1 MQKPLVNYA
10 FIDGS
15 NLTLSIREQG
25 WNLDYSRFR
34 VYLKEHYGVK
44 KAYYFIGYLP
54 IHNDIYNSL
63 QTAGYNLI
71 FKPTFT
77 DRKGKTKGNCDAE
90 LVLQAMI
97 DLANYQR
104 AVIVS
109 GDGDFYCLVNYLSK
123 INKFDCVLVPNI
135 NKYSLLLR
143 KSAGNKIAFISELQ
157 LKLAYKRKE
166 PHEDGTS

>member
-1 MQKPLVNYA
+1 M
-10 FIDGS
+10 
-15 NLTLSIREQG
+15 E
-25 WNLDYSRFR
+25 SRTGAR
-34 VYLKEHYGVK
+34 
-44 KAYYFIGYLP
+44 
-54 IHNDIYNSL
+54 
-63 QTAGYNLI
+63 YNLI